1 MFSVKPKFA
10 RFEVGFNI
18 FYSDPSPLELFCNGT
33 RCVRP
38 SEGIQ
43 YEIPFV
49 REQLDEKLWQCG
61 WEPRRMNF
69 HCLNPIHRVGGHKAH
84 VFESVLGLTIAHAEA
99 LQQRLWAV
107 ARTGEAVL
115 GMQNAY
121 GQRYIVDFEM
131 TTTVGTAVVRSTWI
145 VLVREEVPRLTSC
158 YVL

>member
-1 MFSVKPKFA
+1 MATDS
-10 RFEVGFNI
+10 GI
-18 FYSDPSPLELFCNGT
+18 FKDKAGMRLPNGE
-33 RCVRP
+33 RAIVP
-38 SEGIQ
+38 I
-43 YEIPFV
+43 
-49 REQLDEKLWQCG
+49 EKL
-61 WEPRRMNF
+61 RDY
-69 HCLNPIHRVGGHKAH
+69 CLNPAHRVGGHKAH
-84 VFESVLGLTIAHAEA
+84 VFESVLGLTVANAEA
-99 LQQRLWAV
+99 LQQRLVAV

>member
-1 MFSVKPKFA
+1 MQLP
-10 RFEVGFNI
+10 
-18 FYSDPSPLELFCNGT
+18 NGE
-33 RCVRP
+33 RAIVP
-38 SEGIQ
+38 I
-43 YEIPFV
+43 
-49 REQLDEKLWQCG
+49 EKL
-61 WEPRRMNF
+61 RDY
-69 HCLNPIHRVGGHKAH
+69 CLNPTHRVGGHKAH
-84 VFESVLGLTIAHAEA
+84 VFESVLGL
-99 LQQRLWAV
+99 AV